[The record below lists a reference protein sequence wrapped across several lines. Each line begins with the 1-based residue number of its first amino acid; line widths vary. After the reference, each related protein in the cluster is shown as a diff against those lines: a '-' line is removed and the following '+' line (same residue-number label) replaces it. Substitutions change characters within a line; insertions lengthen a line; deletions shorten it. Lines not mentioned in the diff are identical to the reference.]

1 MKAGSSA
8 NSTLGRTL
16 RMRPSRP
23 SPICASTPVCHW
35 PAKSPP
41 IKNTASKASS
51 ATHDSH
57 ATLTA
62 LQQNPTC
69 CRHDAYAAP
78 RCTRDDRPPTEAAR
92 SLVCPLR
99 RLAGRWKAVRIL
111 AGRSLFGE
119 VYRGGSGG
127 SRCAGGFWQFEVGCG
142 QTSGVMPPLPA
153 AGADGS
159 GCRRPSRR
167 RTASRSSAVRD
178 GAPCATPPRSWPSRR
193 FPRCA
198 G

>member
-69 CRHDAYAAP
+69 CRHDAYGEAGTFPASGGGP
-78 RCTRDDRPPTEAAR
+78 RGAEGHALCRGLSRAGVGEDKNRPRPGALMVGAGHRRFRHNRHKKGTGRCSGAQSKCGRRTIKGQFRRTIRENIGGSERALCETERRLGETDAR
-92 SLVCPLR
+92 SNVPTH
-99 RLAGRWKAVRIL
+99 II
-111 AGRSLFGE
+111 
-119 VYRGGSGG
+119 
-127 SRCAGGFWQFEVGCG
+127 
-142 QTSGVMPPLPA
+142 
-153 AGADGS
+153 
-159 GCRRPSRR
+159 
-167 RTASRSSAVRD
+167 
-178 GAPCATPPRSWPSRR
+178 
-193 FPRCA
+193 
-198 G
+198 

>member
-69 CRHDAYAAP
+69 CRHDAYRDPQGRAATA
-78 RCTRDDRPPTEAAR
+78 RRSAAR
-92 SLVCPLR
+92 SGGQTGGAPDAAAAVAACHSPRTAHAASAAAR
-99 RLAGRWKAVRIL
+99 RDRSAGGQ
-111 AGRSLFGE
+111 GRSARCHGE
-119 VYRGGSGG
+119 RRRRVGARV
-127 SRCAGGFWQFEVGCG
+127 CAKVRQSF
-142 QTSGVMPPLPA
+142 
-153 AGADGS
+153 
-159 GCRRPSRR
+159 SRR
-167 RTASRSSAVRD
+167 VRVCGVRPAPATRSRRAAPPVAPRTA
-178 GAPCATPPRSWPSRR
+178 
-193 FPRCA
+193 
-198 G
+198 